1 MWKKFCIFIRTIFG
15 TKPCKNIEELIK
27 YIRPGEVHALQ
38 HWVMQCVE
46 YKKDKGKEDY
56 WEEVDAVLAK
66 DPPTSNCQ
74 EKAIIPYMVMRSWPK
89 WNPKI
94 LCVYPEKGVGHAVC
108 AFETPGIRKGY
119 MDDTGVHYFDRMYWK
134 EVAKSIGPW
143 VHSARWKDEKGHTL
157 GRIDL
162 T

>member
-1 MWKKFCIFIRTIFG
+1 MWRKFKIFIRTIFG
-15 TKPCKNIEELIK
+15 TKPCKNLEELIA
-27 YIRPGEVHALQ
+27 YIRPGELYALQ
-38 HWVMQCVE
+38 HWICQVIEYESDVVPSDSWEDVNVVM
-46 YKKDKGKEDY
+46 
-56 WEEVDAVLAK
+56 AK
-66 DPPTSNCQ
+66 DPPSSNCQ
-74 EKAIIPYMVMRSWPK
+74 EKAVIAYYVIRSWEG

-119 MDDTGVHYFDRMYWK
+119 IDDSGVYYFDRMYWK

-162 T
+162 A